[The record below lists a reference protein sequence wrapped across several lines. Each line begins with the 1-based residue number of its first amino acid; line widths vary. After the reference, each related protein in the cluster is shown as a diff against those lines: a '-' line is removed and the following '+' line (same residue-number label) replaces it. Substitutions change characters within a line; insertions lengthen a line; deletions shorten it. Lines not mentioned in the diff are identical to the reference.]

1 MSARTDSAALKH
13 PVLCCRCGEDG
24 NKKVGL
30 SDMWHETR
38 EGRGFVT
45 ATPET
50 DEWAL
55 SGDERSEIWIT
66 FKR

>member
-1 MSARTDSAALKH
+1 MSLRTARRSNTPCSAAVAEKMATKKSAYLI
-13 PVLCCRCGEDG
+13 CGMKLG
-24 NKKVGL
+24 K
-30 SDMWHETR
+30 
-38 EGRGFVT
+38 GRWFVT